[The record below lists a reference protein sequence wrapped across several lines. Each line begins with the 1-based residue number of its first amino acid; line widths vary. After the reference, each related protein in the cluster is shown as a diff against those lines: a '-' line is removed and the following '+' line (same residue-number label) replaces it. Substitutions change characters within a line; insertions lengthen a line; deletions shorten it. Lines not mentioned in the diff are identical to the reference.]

1 VKVIERGAF
10 SGCSGLESIELKEG
24 LKRIDAEAFEGC
36 SSLREITIPAGV
48 EKIGSGIFDGCN
60 NLRVV
65 IEVEKMYSAFSG
77 CESLTE
83 VTIPV
88 SVKLIANHAFAHCE
102 KLQDINLLRTKPIEI
117 ESVHAFPGE
126 PCRINIPK
134 GSIDSYQFTP
144 KWKKF
149 NYREVR
155 Y

>member
-1 VKVIERGAF
+1 MALKNIDLKNVETISHHAF
-10 SGCSGLESIELKEG
+10 AHCNLLAELKLPET
-24 LKRIDAEAFEGC
+24 LAA
-36 SSLREITIPAGV
+36 
-48 EKIGSGIFDGCN
+48 IGNG
-60 NLRVV
+60 
-65 IEVEKMYSAFSG
+65 AFSG

-88 SVKLIANHAFAHCE
+88 SVKVIANHAFAHCE

-117 ESVHAFPGE
+117 ESEHAFPGE